1 MERASKNASTVLL
14 ALRAVLTS
22 VPLRKAVYGYNDV
35 VTLRRGTMMPK
46 QLIAI
51 AAAFVLMFAIAG
63 CSSGSSSAASSSN
76 QASAPSVSAE
86 ASTSSASPLF
96 TEQSWPAGSHV
107 VEEVPVPEF
116 SVGIDSLNT
125 SDNMVSATWN
135 GVEDQEVV
143 DYVSALQNAGFT
155 NNVIENKSSTNY
167 SYNAYNN
174 ESIADATTVNL
185 SYTAATADHPSIL
198 LISVGRIR

>member
-1 MERASKNASTVLL
+1 
-14 ALRAVLTS
+14 
-22 VPLRKAVYGYNDV
+22 
-35 VTLRRGTMMPK
+35 MMPK
-46 QLIAI
+46 QLISI

-63 CSSGSSSAASSSN
+63 CSSSSSSAASSSN

-185 SYTAATADHPSIL
+185 NYTAATADHPSIL